1 MSVFKRTKDECMLG
15 VFWLVSSGIHER
27 WLLIEQNLATKT
39 KTLNILNITY
49 SNHILITSIQCMY
62 LKLNNRN
69 IQKFR
74 KHSLELGDIIY
85 SYTLLMKFLNEATLQ
100 ACKSE
105 IQWSLSVFSFK

>member
-1 MSVFKRTKDECMLG
+1 
-15 VFWLVSSGIHER
+15 
-27 WLLIEQNLATKT
+27 
-39 KTLNILNITY
+39 
-49 SNHILITSIQCMY
+49 MY

-85 SYTLLMKFLNEATLQ
+85 SYTLLMKFLSEATLQ